1 MKSIH
6 TYRFI
11 CALISLGVLFLL
23 VEPFSL
29 RIGTHD
35 TIASVD
41 VETVPEDTITAV
53 ETVLKDTIAVV
64 VEPVPEDTYIT
75 ETEHSENLK
84 VLPLD
89 VYSTIEPEDEES
101 DIEVSANVEN
111 TPKEYY
117 TMTDEEIRD
126 FAALLWLEARGEPED
141 VKYAVASVILNRVT
155 LYEMSLHDVMYAPGQ
170 FSPAKYIENTDPT
183 EDEIRIVKDVL
194 QTGPTIPEYV
204 CYFRAGHYHSWSG
217 MNDYGYFGGGTYF
230 SYSDSDFIIFCN
242 R

>member
-11 CALISLGVLFLL
+11 CALISLGVLFLF
-23 VEPFSL
+23 VEPFIV
-29 RIGTHD
+29 RVDTND
-35 TIASVD
+35 TIDIVA
-41 VETVPEDTITAV
+41 EA
-53 ETVLKDTIAVV
+53 A
-64 VEPVPEDTYIT
+64 PEDTYNI
-75 ETEHSENLK
+75 ETEPSENLK
-84 VLPLD
+84 FSFLYD
-89 VYSTIEPEDEES
+89 ESTVEPKDEES
-101 DIEVSANVEN
+101 DIEVVANVET

-117 TMTDEEIRD
+117 MMADEEVRD

-155 LYEMSLHDVMYAPGQ
+155 LYEMSLHDVMYATGQ
-170 FSPAKYIENTDPT
+170 FSLADCIEYTDPT

-204 CYFRAGHYHSWSG
+204 CYFRAGYYHSWSG
-217 MNDYGYFGGGTYF
+217 MNDYGYFGGNTYF